1 MKGEYDLVSINIIQD
16 FMKIKLQGVMETML
30 ITLVARARDFHS
42 SNPILNDKKSA
53 EMVEQI
59 DYDFSAFPREFKND
73 MGSLARAKTMDI
85 EIQKFIQAHPDAH
98 IVSIGSGLDT
108 RFHRLDNG
116 KIHWYD
122 LDFPEVI
129 EVRKKFFQESER
141 VKFISK
147 SALDETWTREID
159 LQGKKLLII
168 SEGVIM
174 YFQPEEIKKLLNLLT
189 DNFEQFELHLDCISK
204 IMVGRAKVNKAVKKT
219 NAQFYFGVKDG
230 SELLELNPK
239 LKQIGCI
246 NFTDEMKKHLRGFQ
260 RLMTPIIYLFNN
272 RLVKFTYNR

>member
-1 MKGEYDLVSINIIQD
+1 
-16 FMKIKLQGVMETML
+16 MKIKLQGVMETML

-42 SNPILNDKKSA
+42 SNSILNDKKSA

-73 MGSLARAKTMDI
+73 MGVLARAKTMDT
-85 EIQKFIQAHPDAH
+85 EIRKFIQAYPDAH

-122 LDFPEVI
+122 LDFPDVI

-147 SALDETWTREID
+147 SALDETWTKEID

-174 YFQPEEIKKLLNLLT
+174 YFQPEEIKKFLNLLT

-204 IMVGRAKVNKAVKKT
+204 IMVGKATANKAVKKT

-260 RLMTPIIYLFNN
+260 RLMTPVIYLFNN
-272 RLVKFTYNR
+272 RLVQYTYNR